1 MIEKRTIFRFVLLW
15 LAGIDLRLTLL
26 AVPPVLPLIHR
37 DLALDETTVAVSYVT
52 SDGIGTHAASR
63 KPSRMIA

>member
-1 MIEKRTIFRFVLLW
+1 MARHTPTAHDEAFLSSSDPRSPFRFVLLW

-37 DLALDETTVAVSYVT
+37 DT
-52 SDGIGTHAASR
+52 SRSARRRS
-63 KPSRMIA
+63 PP